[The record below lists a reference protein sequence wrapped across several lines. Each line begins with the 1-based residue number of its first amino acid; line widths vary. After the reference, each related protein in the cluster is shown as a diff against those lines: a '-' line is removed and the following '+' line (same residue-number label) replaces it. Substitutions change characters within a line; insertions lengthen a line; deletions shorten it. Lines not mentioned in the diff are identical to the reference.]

1 MKKER
6 SFPVKPRG
14 DGVSCQDARREV
26 GKLSAPSHL
35 RGRGAGRCA
44 AGLSLSSIDSS
55 SSGMHHR
62 PRQPRQRIFRTRLMS
77 RLLCASHVHP
87 TSWERLWIVLYW
99 RVTQRHLRGR
109 WPLVLPLPRWPWA
122 WSNQNSLGWQG
133 WFPFYIF
140 GQASPFMQK
149 ICLKLLSK
157 GGYLLGGHLKLMGS
171 FSGLTTC
178 LKSDLL

>member
-1 MKKER
+1 MKKEK

-14 DGVSCQDARREV
+14 DGVNGQDARREV
-26 GKLSAPSHL
+26 GKLRAPRHL
-35 RGRGAGRCA
+35 KGRGAGRCA

-55 SSGMHHR
+55 SGMHHR
-62 PRQPRQRIFRTRLMS
+62 PRQPRQRIFRMRLMS
-77 RLLCASHVHP
+77 RLLCASHVHH
-87 TSWERLWIVLYW
+87 TSWERLWVVLYW

-109 WPLVLPLPRWPWA
+109 WRLVSPHLRWPWA

-140 GQASPFMQK
+140 MQK

-157 GGYLLGGHLKLMGS
+157 GGYLLGGHLMLLGS
-171 FSGLTTC
+171 FSGLTVC
-178 LKSDLL
+178 LKSDLF